1 MIKRI
6 IRKVKLFRRGQ
17 AGFTLIELM
26 ATLGICGMIGVGV
39 TMANAQVINQTVKNN
54 DYTTANRQVLN
65 AMRWIGHDAQMADTI
80 ENWENFP
87 ASDNLTLTWET
98 WDNLSVEVVYSV
110 DSDLE
115 LMRTITVEG
124 SPPQVNLIAQYV
136 DIDPASSNCTWDDDT
151 GELILTLTGSVGE
164 GAHAVNVTKLN
175 TTANRSKL

>member
-1 MIKRI
+1 MIQRI
-6 IRKVKLFRRGQ
+6 LRKIKCFRRGQ

-26 ATLGICGMIGVGV
+26 ATLGICGIIGVGV
-39 TMANAQVINQTVKNN
+39 TMANAQVISQTVKNN

-65 AMRWIGHDAQMADTI
+65 AMRWISLDAQMAQTI

-98 WDNLSVEVVYSV
+98 WDNKSVEVVYSV

-115 LMRTITVEG
+115 LRRTYTIEG

-136 DIDPASSNCTWDDDT
+136 DIDPEASYCNWDN
-151 GELILTLTGSVGE
+151 GELTLTLTGSVGE
-164 GAHAVNVTKLN
+164 GARVVNVTRLN

>member
-1 MIKRI
+1 MIQRI
-6 IRKVKLFRRGQ
+6 LGKIKLFRRGQ

-26 ATLGICGMIGVGV
+26 ATLGICGIIGVGV

-65 AMRWIGHDAQMADTI
+65 AMRWISRDAQMAQTI

-87 ASDNLTLTWET
+87 ASDDLTLNWET
-98 WDNLSVEVVYSV
+98 WDNKSVEVVYSV

-115 LMRTITVEG
+115 LRRTYTIEG

-136 DIDPASSNCTWDDDT
+136 NIDPASSHCNWDN
-151 GELILTLTGSVGE
+151 GELTLTLTGSVGT
-164 GAHAVNVTKLN
+164 GARVVNITRLN
-175 TTANRSKL
+175 TTASRSKL

>member
-1 MIKRI
+1 MIQRI
-6 IRKVKLFRRGQ
+6 INIIKLFRRGQ

-26 ATLGICGMIGVGV
+26 ATLGICGIIGVGV

-65 AMRWIGHDAQMADTI
+65 AMRWIGHDAQMAATI

-98 WDNLSVEVVYSV
+98 WDTLSVEVVYSV
-110 DSDLE
+110 DNDFE
-115 LMRTITVEG
+115 LRRTITAEG

-136 DIDPASSNCTWDDDT
+136 NIDPAESYCTWDDE
-151 GELILTLTGSVGE
+151 ELTLTLTGSVGD
-164 GAHAVNVTKLN
+164 GAHAVNVTRLS
-175 TTANRSKL
+175 TSAN